1 MIIVNQK
8 KDGIVNFNNVKNLW
22 INVETTKKIG
32 NHIIK
37 IHQSDKDDEEDIVI
51 NKKVLIYADEEI
63 IGQYETEERAKEVL
77 KAIKAAY
84 QANKILECSESIS
97 QNIITE
103 NFLEVGMIPF
113 EYNMPEK

>member
-22 INVETTKKIG
+22 IDLEINKKIG

-37 IHQSDKDDEEDIVI
+37 IHQSEKADEEDIVI
-51 NKKVLIYADEEI
+51 NKSASIYADEEI

-77 KAIKAAY
+77 KSIKAAY
-84 QANKILECSESIS
+84 QSNKILECSESIG
-97 QNIITE
+97 QNIIAE
-103 NFLEVGMIPF
+103 KFLEVGMIPF